1 MKRKIVL
8 FIIMTALLL
17 VGCHRENTP
26 GQTDQNQPPESG
38 QQEDN
43 VNKQLHLYIDDLE
56 VQVNWQDNDSISEL
70 AALAEKG
77 DIVIKMSRYGGFEQV
92 GSIGHSLTRNDKQTT
107 TQPGDIMLYSG
118 NQIVI
123 FHGSNSWSYTPLG
136 KITSLDADQLKQLLS
151 QADVTVTITYQ

>member
-1 MKRKIVL
+1 MKRKTVL
-8 FIIMTALLL
+8 FIIMAVLLL
-17 VGCHRENTP
+17 AGCHQENTP
-26 GQTDQNQPPESG
+26 EQPDQNQQPESG

-43 VNKQLHLYIDDLE
+43 VNKKLHLYIDDLE
-56 VQVNWQDNDSISEL
+56 VQVDWQDNDSISEL
-70 AALAEKG
+70 ADLAKKG

-92 GSIGHSLTRNDKQTT
+92 GSIGHSLTRNDSQIT

-136 KITSLDADQLKQLLS
+136 KITSLNADQLKELLS
-151 QADVTVTITYQ
+151 QADVTVTITYK

>member
-1 MKRKIVL
+1 MKRKTVL
-8 FIIMTALLL
+8 FIIMAVLLL
-17 VGCHRENTP
+17 AGCHQENTP
-26 GQTDQNQPPESG
+26 EQPDQNQQPESG

-43 VNKQLHLYIDDLE
+43 VNKKLHLYIDDLE
-56 VQVNWQDNDSISEL
+56 VQVDWQDNDSISEL
-70 AALAEKG
+70 TDLAKKG

-92 GSIGHSLTRNDKQTT
+92 GSIGHSLTRNDRQIT

-136 KITSLDADQLKQLLS
+136 KITSLNADQLKELLS
-151 QADVTVTITYQ
+151 QADVTVTITCQ